1 MNKNWKAA
9 AAFLSLAIFG
19 LLVFRVVPV
28 GIAIVGGFLTESLT
42 GESSFAGLEN
52 YAGLVDDPTFWHSLK
67 ITLLFNLMINPV
79 QVTVAFMLAIL
90 VHKSVRG
97 IGFFRTAYFMP
108 MTVSAAVTAVM
119 WTILLDQSFGPVN
132 GMLDFLGIARQ
143 PFFRGESQALIT
155 MVLIASWKGVG
166 YWMLFLLAGLNNISN
181 DVYEAGQIDGALG
194 WRRFVHITL
203 PLMKRPLLFVL
214 VAATAVNFLFFAPV
228 YIITSGGPNG
238 ATSLLMFEA
247 YQSAFV
253 YVNHGRSLAIST
265 VILVIILLVAAAQF
279 RVMRTAQDH

>member
-119 WTILLDQSFGPVN
+119 WTILLDQSLGPVN

>member
-1 MNKNWKAA
+1 MHKNWKAA
-9 AAFLSLAIFG
+9 AAFLSLAILG

-28 GIAIVGGFLTESLT
+28 GIAIVGGFFTESLT
-42 GESSFAGLEN
+42 GESRFAGLEN

-79 QVTVAFMLAIL
+79 QVTVAFMLAML
-90 VHKSVRG
+90 VYKSVRG
-97 IGFFRTAYFMP
+97 VGFFRTAYFMP

-119 WTILLDQSFGPVN
+119 WTILLDQSLGPIN
-132 GMLDFLGIARQ
+132 GMLDFLGIGRQ
-143 PFFRGESQALIT
+143 PFFRGENQALIT

-253 YVNHGRSLAIST
+253 YVNHGWSLAIST

-279 RVMRTAQDH
+279 RVMRTAQDY